1 MVTDRIYCKGY
12 MMEDLETSSA
22 STLIYRQ
29 KESDK
34 DSPKK
39 SNTSMSQSSE
49 DTKQSTAK
57 KEEDVDND
65 KLVPLATFRSWKKL
79 PHRVSLWVFQFDP
92 SNPSDLKVSED
103 GGFPRPDLLPMAD
116 IFRSDE

>member
-1 MVTDRIYCKGY
+1 
-12 MMEDLETSSA
+12 MMEELETSSA

-49 DTKQSTAK
+49 DTKQSTNK
-57 KEEDVDND
+57 KEDDDDD

-79 PHRVSLWVFQFDP
+79 PHRISLWVFKFDP
-92 SNPSDLKVSED
+92 SDPSDLKVSKD

>member
-1 MVTDRIYCKGY
+1 
-12 MMEDLETSSA
+12 MEELETASA

-29 KESDK
+29 KESGK

-39 SNTSMSQSSE
+39 SNTSMSLSSE
-49 DTKQSTAK
+49 DTKQSTDK
-57 KEEDVDND
+57 KEEDDDD

-79 PHRVSLWVFQFDP
+79 PHRVSLWLFKFDP

>member
-1 MVTDRIYCKGY
+1 
-12 MMEDLETSSA
+12 MMEELETSSA

-34 DSPKK
+34 SSPKK

-49 DTKQSTAK
+49 DTKQSTNK
-57 KEEDVDND
+57 KEDDDDDD

>member
-1 MVTDRIYCKGY
+1 
-12 MMEDLETSSA
+12 MEELETSSA

-39 SNTSMSQSSE
+39 SNTAMSQSSD
-49 DTKQSTAK
+49 DTKQSTNK
-57 KEEDVDND
+57 KEDDD

-79 PHRVSLWVFQFDP
+79 PHRVSLWVFKFDP
-92 SNPSDLKVSED
+92 SDPSDLKVSED

>member
-1 MVTDRIYCKGY
+1 
-12 MMEDLETSSA
+12 MEELETSSA

-39 SNTSMSQSSE
+39 SNTMSQSSE
-49 DTKQSTAK
+49 DTKQSTK
-57 KEEDVDND
+57 KVEDDDDDD

-79 PHRVSLWVFQFDP
+79 PHRISLWVFKFDP

>member
-1 MVTDRIYCKGY
+1 
-12 MMEDLETSSA
+12 
-22 STLIYRQ
+22 
-29 KESDK
+29 
-34 DSPKK
+34 
-39 SNTSMSQSSE
+39 MSQSSE
-49 DTKQSTAK
+49 DTKQSTNK
-57 KEEDVDND
+57 KEDDDDDD